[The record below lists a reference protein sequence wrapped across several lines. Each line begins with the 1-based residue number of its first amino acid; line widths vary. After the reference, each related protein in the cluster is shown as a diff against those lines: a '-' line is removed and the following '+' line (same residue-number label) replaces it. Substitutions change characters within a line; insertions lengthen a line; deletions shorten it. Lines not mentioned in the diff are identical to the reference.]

1 MRHKFFKIVILISIL
16 SSSLSF
22 ALSSSDVNEKMR
34 IANEFYQK
42 GKYKDA
48 ISIYEE
54 ILDANYI
61 APELYYNLGN
71 AYYRIGKIGKAI
83 LNYERAL
90 KLSPG
95 DDDIVYNLRKV
106 NAHTVDKIEEL
117 PKLFIVEWWEI
128 LVTMFSFY
136 QWLAIDFIF
145 YLSFFAFLIVFIIS
159 KKITLKRVAVKLGI
173 VSIAVLLFTIIVTIS
188 NFNLTSSSDYAIFTS
203 DNAIVKS

>member
-1 MRHKFFKIVILISIL
+1 MWIARFSPQGKDLNVAKSLYNDSLDLIVKLENYITKKKRRWDINFVKIVILISIL
-16 SSSLSF
+16 SNSLFF
-22 ALSSSDVNEKMR
+22 AFSSSDVNEKMR
-34 IANEFYQK
+34 IANEFYQR

-54 ILDANYI
+54 ILDANYT

-95 DDDIVYNLRKV
+95 DDDIFYNLRKV
-106 NAHTVDKIEEL
+106 NTHTVDKIEEL

-136 QWLAIDFIF
+136 QW
-145 YLSFFAFLIVFIIS
+145 
-159 KKITLKRVAVKLGI
+159 
-173 VSIAVLLFTIIVTIS
+173 
-188 NFNLTSSSDYAIFTS
+188 
-203 DNAIVKS
+203 